1 MARLDYSVRLDRA
14 AEAQSLLGHRI
25 FGEAL
30 ASLRL
35 RYMDQIAALPV
46 GSDKIIPLHT
56 KLKLIDEFVG
66 ELGAVVADAKIDRKP
81 DA

>member
-1 MARLDYSVRLDRA
+1 MPRLDYSVRLERA
-14 AEAQSLLGHRI
+14 NDAQSLLGHRI

-30 ASLRL
+30 ARLRT

-46 GSDKIIPLHT
+46 ASDKIIPLHT

-66 ELGAVVADAKIDRKP
+66 ELQAVVVDAKIDRKP
-81 DA
+81 E